1 MKDTTQNI
9 HKVIGTGTEAG
20 TVTDSR
26 IPEVCESACVHTT
39 EVALARSKMPDEEL
53 LCELGDFFRNF
64 GDSTR
69 IRIVS
74 ALMTAELCVCDIA
87 SVLEMTESAVSHQLR
102 VLRQSKIVRTRR
114 DGKQIFYSIDDNH
127 VGILFSVALEH
138 VREEH

>member
-1 MKDTTQNI
+1 MEDITEDT
-9 HKVIGTGTEAG
+9 V
-20 TVTDSR
+20 
-26 IPEVCESACVHTT
+26 PENSSVS
-39 EVALARSKMPDEEL
+39 LARAKMPPEEL
-53 LCELGDFFRNF
+53 LCDLGDFFKTF

-74 ALMTAELCVCDIA
+74 ALMSGDLCVNDIA
-87 SVLEMTESAVSHQLR
+87 AVLEMTESAVSHQLR

-138 VREEH
+138 IREEKSL